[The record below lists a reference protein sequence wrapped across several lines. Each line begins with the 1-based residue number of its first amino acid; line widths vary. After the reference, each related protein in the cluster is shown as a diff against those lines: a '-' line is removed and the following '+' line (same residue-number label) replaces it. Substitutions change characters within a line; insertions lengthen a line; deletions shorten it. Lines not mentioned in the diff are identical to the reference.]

1 MREPIV
7 GPTGEED
14 RIHLLI
20 RDKRNEPPIRIS
32 LSVWPN
38 SRSEEAL
45 SWRLVRKYLRV
56 LSLKISLADGM
67 RPLVLLQSL
76 ANGPV
81 LDLLYD

>member
-1 MREPIV
+1 MREPIA

-14 RIHLLI
+14 RIHLPI

-45 SWRLVRKYLRV
+45 SWRLGLVTLWV
-56 LSLKISLADGM
+56 LSLEIFLAEGM
-67 RPLVLLQSL
+67 RPRALL
-76 ANGPV
+76 
-81 LDLLYD
+81 